1 MDTILSYEQWKEQ
14 NIKIDDDMVDQF
26 KVLHNISEDKFV
38 NEIENICKQEYELYV
53 LGITDPDQFIQLTQ
67 NNKV

>member
-1 MDTILSYEQWKEQ
+1 MDKILSYDQWKEQ

-26 KVLHNISEDKFV
+26 KLLHNISEDKFV

-53 LGITDPDQFIQLTQ
+53 LRITDPDQFIKLTQ

>member
-1 MDTILSYEQWKEQ
+1 MDTILSYDQWKEQ

>member
-1 MDTILSYEQWKEQ
+1 MDTILSYDQWKEQ

-26 KVLHNISEDKFV
+26 KLLHNISEDKFV

-53 LGITDPDQFIQLTQ
+53 LGITDPDQFIKLTQ
-67 NNKV
+67 TNKV

>member
-1 MDTILSYEQWKEQ
+1 MDRILSYDQWKEQ

-26 KVLHNISEDKFV
+26 KLLHNISEDKFV

-53 LGITDPDQFIQLTQ
+53 LRITDPDQFIKLTQ

>member
-53 LGITDPDQFIQLTQ
+53 LRITDPDQFIKLTQ

>member
-1 MDTILSYEQWKEQ
+1 MDTILSYDQWKEQ

-26 KVLHNISEDKFV
+26 KLLHNISEDKFV

-53 LGITDPDQFIQLTQ
+53 LGITDPDQFIKLTQ